1 MPNLNS
7 FELSAIKEP
16 VVIHKGL
23 DNVYVKESKICYI
36 DGEAS
41 KLFYRGYSIEELAEH
56 STFEETTYL
65 LVYGWLPTRSQLD
78 QFTAQ
83 LESYRTLEPR
93 VLDIIRTLPTKSDP
107 MDVLRTIVSSLGLYD
122 PQPMTDDIAARTD
135 KALMIL
141 AKVPTVIAAFQRLR
155 TGMDPISP
163 KGHLAHAAEFLYML
177 TGSEPDSY
185 DAHVMDVALILHA
198 EHEMNASTFACTVTA
213 STLADMYSVITSGIG
228 TLRGPLHGG
237 ANEAALQTVLEVG
250 DASNAESYVVDALAH
265 KKRIMGFGH
274 RVYKTW
280 DPRYLILKKFAE
292 ELAVKKG
299 QRKLFDTAVAIE
311 TSARKHL
318 EGTPIF
324 PNVDSYSGIV
334 FHMLGIQTDL
344 FTPIFAMSRMAG
356 WTAHTIEYLGANRLI
371 RPKALYVGKIGLP
384 YATIESRSGRAP
396 E

>member
-1 MPNLNS
+1 MT
-7 FELSAIKEP
+7 LSVIREP

-41 KLFYRGYSIEELAEH
+41 KLFYRGYSIEELAGH
-56 STFEETTYL
+56 STFEETSYML
-65 LVYGWLPTRSQLD
+65 IYGWLPTRPQLD
-78 QFTAQ
+78 KFTLQ

-93 VLDIIRTLPTKSDP
+93 FLDMIRKLPMRSDA
-107 MDVLRTIVSSLGLYD
+107 MDVLRTAVSALGLYD
-122 PQPMTDDIAARTD
+122 PQPMTDDINARID
-135 KALMIL
+135 KSLMIL
-141 AKVPTVIAAFQRLR
+141 AKVPTIIAAFQRLR
-155 TGMDPISP
+155 TGSEPIQP
-163 KGHLAHAAEFLYML
+163 KGHLTHAAEFLYML
-177 TGSEPDSY
+177 SGKEPDPY

-237 ANEAALQTVLEVG
+237 ANEAALKTVLEVG
-250 DASNAESYVVDALAH
+250 DAGNAEGYVVDALAN
-265 KKRIMGFGH
+265 KRRIMGFGH

-280 DPRYLILKKFAE
+280 DPRYLILKKLAG

-299 QRKLFDTAVAIE
+299 QTKLFDTAVAIE
-311 TSARKHL
+311 TSARRHL
-318 EGTPIF
+318 QGTPIF

-334 FHMLGIQTDL
+334 FHMLGIETDL
-344 FTPIFAMSRMAG
+344 FTPIFAMSRISG
-356 WTAHTIEYLGANRLI
+356 WTAHAIEYLEANRLI
-371 RPKALYVGKIGLP
+371 RPKALYMGKIDLP
-384 YATIESRSGRAP
+384 YVPIESRSGEAQ

>member
-1 MPNLNS
+1 MS
-7 FELSAIKEP
+7 TIREP

-41 KLFYRGYSIEELAEH
+41 KLFYRGYSIEELASH
-56 STFEETTYL
+56 STFEEASYL
-65 LVYGWLPTRSQLD
+65 LIYGWLPTESQLD
-78 QFTAQ
+78 QFTRK
-83 LESYRTLEPR
+83 LESYRAVEPR
-93 VLDIIRTLPTKSDP
+93 LLELLRKLPPKSDP
-107 MDVLRTIVSSLGLYD
+107 MDVLRTAVSALGVYD
-122 PQPMTDDIAARTD
+122 PQPATDDLDARID
-135 KALMIL
+135 KALAIL
-141 AKVPTVIAAFQRLR
+141 AKVPTIITAFQRLR
-155 TGMDPISP
+155 TGSDPIP
-163 KGHLAHAAEFLYML
+163 PTGHMTQAGEFLYML
-177 TGSEPDSY
+177 TGHEPNPHDV
-185 DAHVMDVALILHA
+185 HVMDVALILHA

-237 ANEAALQTVLEVG
+237 ANEAALRTVLDVG
-250 DASNAESYVVDALAH
+250 DPSNAESYVVDALAH

-280 DPRYLILKKFAE
+280 DPRYLILKKLGE

-299 QRKLFDTAVAIE
+299 QTKLFDTALAIE

-334 FHMLGIQTDL
+334 FHMLGIETDL
-344 FTPIFAMSRMAG
+344 FTPIFVMSRISG
-356 WTAHTIEYLGANRLI
+356 WTAHTIEYLEANRLI

-384 YATIESRSGRAP
+384 YPPIESRSGKP
-396 E
+396 QE